1 MASTS
6 PTVEV
11 SLVNV
16 EAQMPSVSPIGAE
29 GTMDLQPA
37 LMAVVVSPV
46 NDGDVMVLA
55 EGTEVKHITSYQIP
69 YLSYS

>member
-11 SLVNV
+11 SLVSV
-16 EAQMPSVSPIGAE
+16 EAQMPAVSPIGAKWAM
-29 GTMDLQPA
+29 GLQPA

-55 EGTEVKHITSYQIP
+55 EGTEVKHITSYRIP